1 MGSMNKETI
10 ISIIKKIDK
19 NIKGTITV
27 NDLSKVVLVKGTVY
41 SETNIIEK
49 IIKEVSKDTSHFYSF
64 DLENI
69 ADL

>member
-1 MGSMNKETI
+1 MESMNKETI

-41 SETNIIEK
+41 SETPNIIEK

-64 DLENI
+64 DLYM
-69 ADL
+69 